1 MEKNFKF
8 YLKLFSSTFYLSAFT
23 FGGGFVIIPLMKKQ
37 FVDKYKWIE
46 EDEMIDLIAIAQSSP
61 GAVAVNAAI
70 LIGYRLAGI
79 KGAVVT
85 AVGTVFPPLI
95 ILSVVSMAYT
105 QFRDNTL
112 VRYALKGMQAGVAAV
127 VIDTVISMMKD
138 IFRERKIIADAVMAG
153 AFIAAFF
160 MDVKVSYIMLVCAA
174 LGVISVFVGFRKEG
188 LKSKD
193 TGGEDQ

>member
-138 IFRERKIIADAVMAG
+138 IFRERKILADAVMAG

>member
-1 MEKNFKF
+1 MEKNLKF

-46 EDEMIDLIAIAQSSP
+46 EEEMIDLIAIAQASP

-70 LIGYRLAGI
+70 LVGYRLAGI
-79 KGAVVT
+79 KGAMVT
-85 AVGTVFPPLI
+85 AVGTVLPPLI
-95 ILSVVSMAYT
+95 ILSAVSMVYT
-105 QFRDNTL
+105 QFMDNTV
-112 VRYALKGMQAGVAAV
+112 VRYVLKGMQAGVAAV

-138 IFRERKIIADAVMAG
+138 VFKERKLMSDIVMAG

-160 MDVKVSYIMLVCAA
+160 LDVKVSYIMLLCAA
-174 LGVISVFVGFRKEG
+174 LGVISVYVSYKKQKPKIKE
-188 LKSKD
+188 
-193 TGGEDQ
+193 TGGENI